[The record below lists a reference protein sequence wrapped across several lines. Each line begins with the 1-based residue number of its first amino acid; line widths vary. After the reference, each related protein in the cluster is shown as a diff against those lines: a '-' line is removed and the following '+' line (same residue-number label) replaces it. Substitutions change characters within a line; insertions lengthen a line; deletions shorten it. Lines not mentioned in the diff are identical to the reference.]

1 MKIVYKKII
10 ALALAVMAV
19 TAFSGCNNESS
30 YSQTETTVAPTTVE
44 ATTVEPTTVNPNS
57 DITSDLSSL
66 HSYDIENGDELAGA
80 WQITEGSGEQFGGF
94 IYSFDGK
101 GTAMLVLGNM
111 GYLSEYT
118 LDESNKTLEVQLV
131 FGLNGKYSYKLSE
144 DKKTITLTN
153 SEDNS
158 TTKIEKIDSYSL
170 LPSPEKNP
178 KIDEKLLGAWL
189 SENGEYLY
197 FDADGIMY
205 QNLYGVNI
213 IYSSY
218 NTVDGVITS
227 QYKMQNEEL
236 TDTYNYSV
244 SGDVLTMND
253 VAYNKI
259 PVSELK

>member
-1 MKIVYKKII
+1 MKNIYKKII

-19 TAFSGCNNESS
+19 TAFSGCNNSESS
-30 YSQTETTVAPTTVE
+30 SQVETTVAPTTV
-44 ATTVEPTTVNPNS
+44 APTTVDADS
-57 DITSDLSSL
+57 DITADLSSL
-66 HSYDIENGDELAGA
+66 HSYDIENGDELTGA
-80 WQITEGSGEQFGGF
+80 WQITEGSGEQFGSF

-111 GYLSEYT
+111 GYLAEYT

-131 FGLNGKYSYKLSE
+131 FGLNGKYDYKLSE
-144 DKKTITLTN
+144 DKTTITLTN
-153 SEDNS
+153 SDDNS
-158 TTKIEKIDSYSL
+158 TTKIEKIDSFSL
-170 LPSPEKNP
+170 LPSPDKNP

-197 FDADGIMY
+197 FGADGIMY

-218 NTVDGVITS
+218 NAVDGVITS
-227 QYKMQNEEL
+227 KYAMQNENL
-236 TDTYNYSV
+236 TDTYKYSV
-244 SGDVLTMND
+244 NGDVLTMND

-259 PVSELK
+259 PASELK